1 MRRPSCA
8 ACKNQRR
15 KCDDHCFIAP
25 YFPAEKS
32 RDFEAVHKHF
42 GLHNVISILRSLP
55 LQQRSDAV
63 ISLVYE
69 ANARVRDPVGGCTRI
84 ISALRQRINTL
95 KAQLNFVKN
104 QNAYYRTMK
113 QQQLRQQN
121 MVHNAGFVD
130 FLRENNFP
138 SSNQD
143 FNLLHENL
151 ENHQQ
156 LQNPSSAQN
165 QIAYHHTLKQQ
176 QLGRQNMFH
185 NAGSVNFLQEHNNA
199 NLLPS
204 PSQDFTFLNDNLEN
218 PQQLQESSSAQNQ
231 ISHYRALKLQQLGQQ
246 NMVHQSGFVDFFQEH
261 NNANLPQSPNQD
273 FTFLNENLESPQQ
286 LQESSFAQESQ
297 LFGGDPLA
305 NSQGPSQQHQETG
318 FGQGSYQS
326 HGDSMTSL
334 SIGSSKNVFGGDQ
347 RTSPSTIGQPVQRP
361 LQKLQEIG
369 FVQGSYQSHGDSA
382 TNLSIGASN
391 NVFGG
396 GQQTSLSN
404 IGWPFQR
411 LLHKH
416 QGSFRFHG
424 DSATNLSSEA
434 SRNVFGGS
442 QLTSLS
448 TIGRPVQR
456 PLQQHQETGLVQGS
470 DQSQGDSVTN
480 ISIESSKNVLG
491 GDENVEPE
499 RIKSS
504 SPSSK
509 VHGRK
514 RPLEDS
520 EAYLDLDLDSVQ
532 QHQET
537 GLVQGSDQSQGDSVT
552 NISIEASENVLG
564 GGENVEPE
572 SIKSSSPSSK
582 VHGRKRPLEDSEDYL
597 DLELDSVTNTS
608 IEASENVLGGGEN
621 VEPESIKS
629 SSPSSKVHG
638 RKRPLEDSED
648 YLDLDLDSV
657 TDISIEASENVL
669 DGGEYV
675 EPERIKSPSP
685 SSKVHGRKRPLEDC
699 EDYLDLDLDLDDDD
713 NLFRDST

>member
-1 MRRPSCA
+1 MTIA
-8 ACKNQRR
+8 
-15 KCDDHCFIAP
+15 FIAP

-69 ANARVRDPVGGCTRI
+69 ANARVRDPVGGCTR
-84 ISALRQRINTL
+84 
-95 KAQLNFVKN
+95 
-104 QNAYYRTMK
+104 
-113 QQQLRQQN
+113 
-121 MVHNAGFVD
+121 FVD

-143 FNLLHENL
+143 FNLLHENP
-151 ENHQQ
+151 QQ

-165 QIAYHHTLKQQ
+165 QIAYRHILKQ
-176 QLGRQNMFH
+176 
-185 NAGSVNFLQEHNNA
+185 
-199 NLLPS
+199 
-204 PSQDFTFLNDNLEN
+204 
-218 PQQLQESSSAQNQ
+218 
-231 ISHYRALKLQQLGQQ
+231 QQLGQQ
-246 NMVHQSGFVDFFQEH
+246 NMFHNAEH

-286 LQESSFAQESQ
+286 LQESSSAQESQ

-305 NSQGPSQQHQETG
+305 ISQGPSQQHQETG
-318 FGQGSYQS
+318 FGQGTYQS

-334 SIGSSKNVFGGDQ
+334 SIGSSENVFGGDQ

-434 SRNVFGGS
+434 SRNVFGGP
-442 QLTSLS
+442 QRTSLS

-713 NLFRDST
+713 DLFRDST